1 MSVEQKRNPD
11 RYLFYAFLAL
21 VVWLPLP
28 FGANRPMYW
37 WVAELGFNII
47 MFSWVFLWWRND
59 VNVTSA
65 FKKAWVG
72 WWLVIFFML
81 FVAVQ
86 MWGKIP
92 QIISIDPHAT
102 EDQWLKSLMVFEA
115 FALTMLLVNSH
126 RRVNILAVTLL
137 LAGTFQAVYGTLI
150 AISGAEVIWNKVN
163 HTGGSAT
170 GTFINRNHFA
180 GYLEMTL
187 AIGLG
192 LLIANLETTKANTWR
207 EHLRRLT
214 KTFLG
219 PKIQVRVCLALMVI
233 GLILSHSR
241 MGNTA
246 FFASMMI
253 AGAVGLLLFRK
264 SGRGVVML
272 FSSLIIIDIF
282 LMGTFFGIDKLQDRI
297 EQTNVKQEQRID
309 AAILTLDIIKDY
321 PIAGTGFGTFYT
333 AFPHYRN
340 EKISIFYDHTHNDLA
355 EFTSDL
361 GIVGVTP
368 LALIW
373 LLSFYYAIMVQVKRR
388 SQLMKAMGFAAT
400 MAMIAIFIHSWSDFN
415 LQISANA
422 VTFMI
427 ILALPYV
434 AATVDRQ
441 GSN

>member
-65 FKKAWVG
+65 FKKAWVS

-92 QIISIDPHAT
+92 QVISIDPHAT

-282 LMGTFFGIDKLQDRI
+282 
-297 EQTNVKQEQRID
+297 
-309 AAILTLDIIKDY
+309 
-321 PIAGTGFGTFYT
+321 
-333 AFPHYRN
+333 
-340 EKISIFYDHTHNDLA
+340 
-355 EFTSDL
+355 
-361 GIVGVTP
+361 
-368 LALIW
+368 
-373 LLSFYYAIMVQVKRR
+373 
-388 SQLMKAMGFAAT
+388 
-400 MAMIAIFIHSWSDFN
+400 
-415 LQISANA
+415 
-422 VTFMI
+422 
-427 ILALPYV
+427 
-434 AATVDRQ
+434 
-441 GSN
+441 